1 MKPALFLVALL
12 WIALATGLARAA
24 MARQAPLG
32 PTPDLRDLV
41 LYQIMPMTWREGSI
55 EQKPKE
61 NHGLGDLRGLTDGL
75 EYIQS
80 MGFSGF
86 WITPPGPSAAY
97 HGYQHDRA
105 DRINPRLGTEA
116 DFLDLIKQAHLR
128 DLKVYCDLVVYGI
141 STDSEYFKDAHN
153 NPGSKYSS
161 WLAFKDKENK
171 TYQGY
176 TFTTWDQ
183 TKLGICWWDLRQPEP
198 RNLVIGW
205 STKWLDPNGDGDP
218 SDGLDGYRLDH
229 VWTTYNP
236 PGTKTPEGWGY
247 NLNSFWTPWK
257 AALRAVNPKVVTF
270 AEQARWE
277 TTGAELLGP
286 FDAAFTKPLEFAMR
300 DGLRDQL
307 AAPIY
312 ASVERTLTELGGEMS
327 EDGFRPN
334 ISPTGRTFFG
344 IIGDHDVDRL
354 ASSLNV
360 DPATAPFQNL
370 VKARC
375 AAALHMLSP
384 FPPIVYAGD
393 EIAMLG
399 KDGKFGTDANDIPRR
414 EPFKWHAIS
423 RHPMSDYWSRSPAA
437 KAAAYS
443 KDNDGRSVEE
453 QMGRQGWPLEAY
465 RELIRLRKSNRAL
478 THGAYKPVTVSE
490 PGTWCFLRRSEV
502 AVGADGT
509 QIPAQ
514 TLLVAINMVGR
525 AMDVRADLSDL
536 TKGDE
541 KLEVLAMEFENFAS
555 PLPAVPL
562 TSQNKSAYTIS
573 IADYGI
579 GIFRI
584 QSAPNDPSPAPIP

>member
-1 MKPALFLVALL
+1 MKPAIFLLALL
-12 WIALATGLARAA
+12 WLALAAGLARAA
-24 MARQAPLG
+24 MTRVTPLG

-41 LYQIMPMTWREGSI
+41 LYQIMPMTWREGSQ
-55 EQKPKE
+55 EGKANE
-61 NHGLGDLRGLTDGL
+61 NHGLGDLRGLADGL
-75 EYIQS
+75 EYVKG

-86 WITPPGPSAAY
+86 WITPPFPSAAY

-105 DRINPRLGTEA
+105 DRINPRLGGEA
-116 DFLDLIKQAHLR
+116 DFLELIKQAHQR
-128 DLKVYCDLVVYGI
+128 DLKIYCDLVVYGI

-153 NPGSKYSS
+153 NPGSRYSS

-198 RNLVIGW
+198 RDLVIGW
-205 STKWLDPNGDGDP
+205 STRWLDPNGDGDP

-229 VWTTYNP
+229 VWTKYNP
-236 PGTKTPEGWGY
+236 PGTKAPDGWGY
-247 NLNSFWTPWK
+247 NLDTFWTPWK
-257 AALRAVNPKVVTF
+257 AALRSVNPKVVTF

-277 TTGAELLGP
+277 TTGADLLGP

-300 DGLRDQL
+300 DALRDQL

-312 ASVERTLTELGGEMS
+312 ASVERTLTELGGELS
-327 EDGFRPN
+327 ADGFRPN
-334 ISPTGRTFFG
+334 ISPSGRTFFG

-375 AAALHMLSP
+375 AAALHVLSP

-399 KDGKFGTDANDIPRR
+399 KAGKFGTDANDIPRR
-414 EPFKWHAIS
+414 EPFKWNAVAGP
-423 RHPMSDYWSRSPAA
+423 PMSDYWSRSPEA

-453 QMGRQGWPLEAY
+453 QAGRAGWPLEAY
-465 RELIRLRKSNRAL
+465 RELIRVRKTNRAL
-478 THGAYKPVTVSE
+478 THGAYKSVSVSE
-490 PGTWCFLRRSEV
+490 PGTWCFLRRSEA
-502 AVGADGT
+502 AVGPDGT

-525 AMDVRADLSDL
+525 PIDMRADLSDL
-536 TKGDE
+536 VQDGQAFDVFS
-541 KLEVLAMEFENFAS
+541 LELENFAN
-555 PLPAVPL
+555 PLPPARL
-562 TSQNKSAYTIS
+562 TNENKSAFTLS
-573 IADYGI
+573 IADYGV

-584 QSAPNDPSPAPIP
+584 QPATEPHSDLPRP